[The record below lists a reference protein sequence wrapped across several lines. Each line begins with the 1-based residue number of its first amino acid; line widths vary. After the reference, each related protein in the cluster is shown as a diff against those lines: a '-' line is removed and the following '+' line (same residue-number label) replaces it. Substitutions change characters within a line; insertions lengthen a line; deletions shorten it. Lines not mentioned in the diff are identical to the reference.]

1 MFKVSAI
8 IEIHRSLQS
17 SQRFLLLKVLKVTLS
32 VSTVLVI
39 LSHTV
44 HLQVHAGQYK
54 YLETLASQCSHAC
67 LFTYLSLY
75 GYIIITLLLSLL
87 F

>member
-17 SQRFLLLKVLKVTLS
+17 SQRFLLLKVTLS